1 MQQEEEEANAAGD
14 GAANNNAVCV
24 RWREGRRQ
32 LELALPLQ
40 ANETKPII

>member
-14 GAANNNAVCV
+14 HGAANNAVCV

-32 LELALPLQ
+32 LALPLK
-40 ANETKPII
+40 ADETKPII